1 MFFQIEKLILWPKKN
16 GLAPRIVKF
25 EKNKLNLITGASKTG
40 KSAII
45 PIMDY
50 CLCASKCAIPTGI
63 IRDKTDWYGLVICIG
78 NKKILIAREEP
89 ESRRASTQMYIK
101 EGDSISI
108 PDTIKS
114 NTNIDNVKLFLNNLS
129 GLTNLDFDIH
139 KNGSPARRKPS
150 FRDLVSFNFQPQ
162 NIIANPNALLYR
174 TDSTEQKEKLKV
186 MLWYVLG
193 AVSADILFLFHQRQ
207 LIRNEIKRL
216 NSDIKSKL
224 LSLTKWHGDV
234 NGFTQ
239 KAIELG
245 LLNKNVLDH
254 DIEGKISTLSK
265 ITAENNIIISA
276 NEINKNINIVTNLEK
291 EEVSISNDIMK
302 IKSRLRNMAEIK
314 DAINSRNK
322 SNKIV
327 RDRLLVSSWLESL
340 LESGKTYMSHLK
352 EFRDEII
359 EPLLVGLKST
369 ESESVETPLVS
380 DAFNRENIRLQEELS
395 ISIEMLNKIKKEIK
409 ILKSNKNNGFDN
421 ARINQFVGMIR
432 YAIKNIETPDN
443 NNELK
448 VKLDSLLLEE
458 KKLDLHIKNE
468 SVERKKKLSL
478 EKISDYI
485 TSWLPKLDN
494 ERPYDKVGFDDK
506 ELTLRIVGNGRD
518 DYLWE
523 IGSGAN
529 WVSYHIASLLGMH
542 DFFLSQEKSP
552 VPSFIAFDQPSQA
565 YFPRGNLIDG
575 IDNIK
580 DEDIE
585 SVKKT
590 FLALSESTIR
600 KNIQIIVLDHIP
612 KELISD
618 LSNSFLVEEWRDG
631 NKLIPENWV

>member
-1 MFFQIEKLILWPKKN
+1 
-16 GLAPRIVKF
+16 
-25 EKNKLNLITGASKTG
+25 
-40 KSAII
+40 
-45 PIMDY
+45 
-50 CLCASKCAIPTGI
+50 
-63 IRDKTDWYGLVICIG
+63 
-78 NKKILIAREEP
+78 
-89 ESRRASTQMYIK
+89 
-101 EGDSISI
+101 
-108 PDTIKS
+108 
-114 NTNIDNVKLFLNNLS
+114 
-129 GLTNLDFDIH
+129 
-139 KNGSPARRKPS
+139 
-150 FRDLVSFNFQPQ
+150 
-162 NIIANPNALLYR
+162 
-174 TDSTEQKEKLKV
+174 
-186 MLWYVLG
+186 
-193 AVSADILFLFHQRQ
+193 
-207 LIRNEIKRL
+207 
-216 NSDIKSKL
+216 
-224 LSLTKWHGDV
+224 
-234 NGFTQ
+234 
-239 KAIELG
+239 
-245 LLNKNVLDH
+245 
-254 DIEGKISTLSK
+254 
-265 ITAENNIIISA
+265 
-276 NEINKNINIVTNLEK
+276 
-291 EEVSISNDIMK
+291 
-302 IKSRLRNMAEIK
+302 
-314 DAINSRNK
+314 

>member
-16 GLAPRIVKF
+16 GITPRIVHF

-63 IRDKTDWYGLVICIG
+63 IRDKTDWYGIVICI
-78 NKKILIAREEP
+78 NSKKILIAREEP
-89 ESRRASTQMYIK
+89 ENRRASTQMYIR
-101 EGDSISI
+101 EGDNVSI
-108 PDTIKS
+108 PEKVKS
-114 NTNIDNVKLFLNNLS
+114 NTNVENVKIFLNNLS

-150 FRDLVSFNFQPQ
+150 FRDLISFNFQPQ

-193 AVSADILFLFHQRQ
+193 AVSADTLFLFHQRQ

-216 NSDIKSKL
+216 NLEIKTRQA
-224 LSLTKWHGDV
+224 SLNKWHGDV

-245 LLNKNVLDH
+245 LLNKSVTDQ
-254 DIEGKISTLSK
+254 DIEGKISELSR
-265 ITAENNIIISA
+265 ITTK
-276 NEINKNINIVTNLEK
+276 NEIVISQDEIKNSISLVVNLEK
-291 EEVSISNDIMK
+291 EEIKISNEIMK
-302 IKSRLRNMAEIK
+302 IKSRLRNMVEIQ
-314 DAINSRNK
+314 DAINSRNR

-327 RDRLLVSSWLESL
+327 RDRLLVSSWLEDL
-340 LESGKTYMSHLK
+340 FESGKTYMSNLK
-352 EFRDEII
+352 EFRSEII
-359 EPLLVGLKST
+359 EPLLTGLKST
-369 ESESVETPLVS
+369 EIESVDTPLVNG
-380 DAFNRENIRLQEELS
+380 AFNRENIRLQEELS
-395 ISIEMLNKIKKEIK
+395 TLIDMLNGIKKEIK

-421 ARINQFVGMIR
+421 ARINQFIGMIR
-432 YAIKNIETPDN
+432 YAIKNIESPDD

-448 VKLDSLLLEE
+448 IKLNSRLFEAS
-458 KKLDLHIKNE
+458 KLDLHIKNE
-468 SVERKKKLSL
+468 SVEKKKKSSL
-478 EKISDYI
+478 AKISDYI

-506 ELTLRIVGNGRD
+506 ELTLRIVGNDRD

-542 DFFLSQEKSP
+542 DFFLSQDKSP
-552 VPSFIAFDQPSQA
+552 VPNFIAFDQPSQA

-575 IDNIK
+575 IDNVK

-590 FLALSESTIR
+590 FLALNESTIK

-612 KELISD
+612 KELLKN

-631 NKLIPENWV
+631 NKLIPEDWS

>member
-276 NEINKNINIVTNLEK
+276 NEI
-291 EEVSISNDIMK
+291 
-302 IKSRLRNMAEIK
+302 
-314 DAINSRNK
+314 
-322 SNKIV
+322 
-327 RDRLLVSSWLESL
+327 
-340 LESGKTYMSHLK
+340 
-352 EFRDEII
+352 
-359 EPLLVGLKST
+359 
-369 ESESVETPLVS
+369 
-380 DAFNRENIRLQEELS
+380 
-395 ISIEMLNKIKKEIK
+395 
-409 ILKSNKNNGFDN
+409 
-421 ARINQFVGMIR
+421 
-432 YAIKNIETPDN
+432 
-443 NNELK
+443 
-448 VKLDSLLLEE
+448 
-458 KKLDLHIKNE
+458 
-468 SVERKKKLSL
+468 
-478 EKISDYI
+478 
-485 TSWLPKLDN
+485 
-494 ERPYDKVGFDDK
+494 
-506 ELTLRIVGNGRD
+506 
-518 DYLWE
+518 
-523 IGSGAN
+523 
-529 WVSYHIASLLGMH
+529 
-542 DFFLSQEKSP
+542 
-552 VPSFIAFDQPSQA
+552 
-565 YFPRGNLIDG
+565 
-575 IDNIK
+575 
-580 DEDIE
+580 
-585 SVKKT
+585 
-590 FLALSESTIR
+590 
-600 KNIQIIVLDHIP
+600 
-612 KELISD
+612 
-618 LSNSFLVEEWRDG
+618 
-631 NKLIPENWV
+631 

>member
-108 PDTIKS
+108 PDIIKS

-224 LSLTKWHGDV
+224 LSLNKWHGDV

-276 NEINKNINIVTNLEK
+276 NEINKSINIVTKLEK
-291 EEVSISNDIMK
+291 EEISISNDIMK

-340 LESGKTYMSHLK
+340 LESEKTYMSHLK

-590 FLALSESTIR
+590 FLALSESTIS

-612 KELISD
+612 KELMSD

>member
-108 PDTIKS
+108 PDIIKS
-114 NTNIDNVKLFLNNLS
+114 NTNIDSVKLFLNNLS

-224 LSLTKWHGDV
+224 LSLNKWHGDV

-276 NEINKNINIVTNLEK
+276 NEINKSINIVTKLEK
-291 EEVSISNDIMK
+291 EEISISNDIMK

-340 LESGKTYMSHLK
+340 LESEKTYMIHLK

-590 FLALSESTIR
+590 FLALSESTIS

-612 KELISD
+612 KELMSD

>member
-1 MFFQIEKLILWPKKN
+1 MFFQIEKLILWPKKS
-16 GLAPRIVKF
+16 GLAPRIVNF

-50 CLCASKCAIPTGI
+50 CLCASKCAIPTGV
-63 IRDKTDWYGLVICIG
+63 IRDKTDWYGLVICID

-108 PDTIKS
+108 PNSIKS
-114 NTNIDNVKLFLNNLS
+114 NSNVENIKLFLNNLS
-129 GLTNLDFDIH
+129 GLTNLDFDI
-139 KNGSPARRKPS
+139 KKSGSPARRKPS

-162 NIIANPNALLYR
+162 NVIANPNALLYR

-186 MLWYVLG
+186 ILWYVLG

-207 LIRNEIKRL
+207 LIRSEIKRL
-216 NSDIKSKL
+216 NLDIKSKL
-224 LSLTKWHGDV
+224 LSLNKWHGDV

-245 LLNKNVLDH
+245 LLDKSALDY
-254 DIEGKISTLSK
+254 DIEGKISVLGK
-265 ITAENNIIISA
+265 ITVDTSIGISA
-276 NEINKNINIVTNLEK
+276 DEINKSIIIVTNLEK
-291 EEVSISNDIMK
+291 EEISISNEIMK
-302 IKSRLRNMAEIK
+302 IKSRLRSMSDIK
-314 DAINSRNK
+314 GAINSKSK

-327 RDRLLVSSWLESL
+327 RDRLLVSSWLEDL
-340 LESGKTYMSHLK
+340 LESGNTHMSHYND
-352 EFRDEII
+352 FRDKVIV
-359 EPLLVGLKST
+359 PLLIGLKST
-369 ESESVETPLVS
+369 ENEIVETPLVS
-380 DAFNRENIRLQEELS
+380 NAFNRENIRLQEELS
-395 ISIEMLNKIKKEIK
+395 TSIEALNNIKKEIK
-409 ILKSNKNNGFDN
+409 ILKTNKNNGFDS

-432 YAIKNIETPDN
+432 YAIKNIENPDK

-448 VKLDSLLLEE
+448 TKLNSLLLEE
-458 KKLDLHIKNE
+458 GKLDLHIKNE
-468 SVERKKKLSL
+468 SIERKKKLSL

-494 ERPYDKVGFDDK
+494 ERPYDKVEFDDK

-542 DFFLSQEKSP
+542 DFFLSQADSP

-565 YFPRGNLIDG
+565 YFPRGNLIDSM
-575 IDNIK
+575 DNIK

-590 FLALSESTIR
+590 FMALNESTIR

-612 KELISD
+612 KELLIN
-618 LSNSFLVEEWRDG
+618 LSNSFLVAEWRDG
-631 NKLIPENWV
+631 EKLIPESWE

>member
-101 EGDSISI
+101 EGDNISI
-108 PDTIKS
+108 PDNIKS

-207 LIRNEIKRL
+207 LVRNEIKRI

-224 LSLTKWHGDV
+224 LSLNKWHGDV

-245 LLNKNVLDH
+245 LLNKNILDH

-265 ITAENNIIISA
+265 ITAENNIVISA
-276 NEINKNINIVTNLEK
+276 NEINKSINIVAKLEK
-291 EEVSISNDIMK
+291 EEISISNDIMK

-369 ESESVETPLVS
+369 ESESVKTPLVS

-409 ILKSNKNNGFDN
+409 ILKTNKNNGFDN

-432 YAIKNIETPDN
+432 YAIKNIETTDN

-458 KKLDLHIKNE
+458 RRLDLHIKNE

-506 ELTLRIVGNGRD
+506 ELTLRIVGNDRD

-542 DFFLSQEKSP
+542 NFFLSQEKSP

-590 FLALSESTIR
+590 FLALSESTIS

-612 KELISD
+612 KELMSD

-631 NKLIPENWV
+631 NKLIPENWE